1 MKIFIHQH
9 LGLGDMI
16 LCNGLIRHLLSLTSK
31 NDRIFLFCKNIH
43 YQSIKF
49 MYRDEKKINL
59 VSINNNKN
67 EINEVN
73 KILNKEK
80 KSYELIKIGHEFY
93 LPTSNLNLDKKNM
106 WPCDIIFYK
115 QLNVPFRY
123 RFNKCYWKRDLKR
136 EKQVF
141 KELVGDNKSYVFL
154 HDDPMRNL
162 IIDQKEV
169 NHKYKIIRNDYK
181 YSIFDYGLILENAK
195 ELHLMES
202 SFRQL
207 VETLNTNKP
216 KLYLYKGRGADH
228 SINLYN
234 KNINKWIGTS
244 KEWIVINDNIVK
256 KNNNSL
262 TFFKNFFK
270 S

>member
-16 LCNGLIRHLLSLTSK
+16 LCNGLIRHMLSFTSR
-31 NDRIFLFCKNIH
+31 NDKIFLFCKNIH
-43 YQSIKF
+43 YQAIKF

-59 VSINNNKN
+59 ISINNNRN
-67 EINEVN
+67 ENNQIN
-73 KILNKEK
+73 KILNKQK
-80 KSYELIKIGHEFY
+80 RNYELIKIGHEFY
-93 LPTSNLNLDKKNM
+93 QPTSNLNHDKENL

-115 QLNVPFRY
+115 QFNIPFEY
-123 RFNKCYWKRDLKR
+123 RFNKCYWKRDLKK
-136 EKQVF
+136 EKKVF
-141 KELVGDNKSYVFL
+141 KTLVGKNKNYIFL
-154 HDDPMRNL
+154 HDDPKRNL
-162 IIDQKEV
+162 FIDTKKI
-169 NHKYKIIRNDYK
+169 NKKYKIIKNDYK

-207 VETLNTNKP
+207 VETLDTK
-216 KLYLYKGRGADH
+216 KSKMYLYKGRGGDH

-234 KNINKWIGTS
+234 KNINKWVGTS
-244 KEWIVINDNIVK
+244 KRWIVINDSIMQ
-256 KNNNSL
+256 KNDDSL
-262 TFFKNFFK
+262 PFLKNFFK